1 MDTGQTPASLPR
13 AAENDLGQMAPEIR
27 SDVHKHIPAEP
38 KLTLGTPQ
46 DKAGLCS
53 HTSYPVRLRG
63 PVPPRG
69 TCSVKGGTQL
79 LLTPVQLWGDFSS
92 LSPVTHIP
100 CDLVT
105 CKGGSRDTSDHP
117 TKSHLLVI
125 FLLRKHSGLEP
136 SSFV

>member
-1 MDTGQTPASLPR
+1 M
-13 AAENDLGQMAPEIR
+13 
-27 SDVHKHIPAEP
+27 HKHIPAEP
-38 KLTLGTPQ
+38 KLTRETPQ

-69 TCSVKGGTQL
+69 TGLFSQGGIQL

-92 LSPVTHIP
+92 LVAILSPVTHIT

-105 CKGGSRDTSDHP
+105 CRGGSRDTSDHP
-117 TKSHLLVI
+117 TKSHPLV
-125 FLLRKHSGLEP
+125 F
-136 SSFV
+136 SS